1 MRLKLIS
8 CEVLYREMC
17 FAVARSPHQVDVEFL
32 PKGLHDLGSE
42 PMRRKLQESVDR
54 VDAQQFEA
62 VLMGYALCGNGLVGL
77 CARALPIVVPRAH
90 DCIALLMGS
99 RQKYQAY
106 FEANPG
112 VYFRSTGWLE
122 RGGNLEQVFRDR
134 TGVGHSLQELIAHYG
149 EDNGRYLYEQLTGY
163 KRTYHQLTFIET
175 GLEPDGGFE
184 QRAREEAV
192 QKGWKFEK
200 VAGNLALFE
209 QLVSG
214 NWPQDDFLIVQPGWR
229 VTPRYDESILGVE
242 EVPHDGTREGA
253 GSH

>member
-17 FAVARSPHQVDVEFL
+17 FAIARSRHQVDVEFL

-42 PMRRKLQESVDR
+42 PMRRKLQECVDR
-54 VDAQQFEA
+54 VDARQFEA

-77 CARALPIVVPRAH
+77 CARTLPIVIPRAH

-99 RQKYQAY
+99 RHKYQAY
-106 FEANPG
+106 FDANPG

-122 RGGNLEQVFRDR
+122 RGGDLDQVFRDR
-134 TGVGHSLQELIAHYG
+134 TGVGHSLEELIAHYG
-149 EDNGRYLYEQLTGY
+149 EDNGRYLYEQLTTY
-163 KRTYHQLTFIET
+163 KRTYKQLTFIET
-175 GLEPDGGFE
+175 GLEPDGSFE

-192 QKGWKFEK
+192 RKGWKFEK
-200 VAGNLALFE
+200 VSGSLALFE

-214 NWPQDDFLIVQPGWR
+214 NWTDDDFLIVRPGWR
-229 VTPRYDESILGVE
+229 VAPRYNESILSAE
-242 EVPHDGTREGA
+242 EIPHDGPSESS
-253 GSH
+253 GSR

>member
-17 FAVARSPHQVDVEFL
+17 FAIARSPHQVDVEFL

-42 PMRRKLQESVDR
+42 PMRRKLQECLDR

-77 CARALPIVVPRAH
+77 RARALPIVVPRAH

-99 RQKYQAY
+99 REKYQSY
-106 FEANPG
+106 FDANPG

-134 TGVGHSLQELIAHYG
+134 TGVGHSLEELIAHYG
-149 EDNGRYLYEQLTGY
+149 EDNGRYLYEQLTAY
-163 KRTYHQLTFIET
+163 KRTYRQLTFIET

-200 VAGNLALFE
+200 VSGNLALFE

-214 NWPQDDFLIVQPGWR
+214 NWPEENFLIVKPGWR
-229 VTPRYDESILGVE
+229 VTARYDESILAVE
-242 EVPHDGTREGA
+242 EVPHDGTREGS